1 MNETVFLLLG
11 SNLGDRGAL
20 LDEAARRLTGTP
32 GLTLTAASSTYA
44 SSPAECP
51 PGSPDF
57 LNRVLKM
64 ECSLS
69 PLGLLD
75 ITQKIETDLGR
86 TGKGTNAPRPIDID
100 IILFGD
106 RILRTERLEIPH
118 PRMKRRP
125 FVLVPLAEVAPEAV
139 DPATR
144 RPFADFIPPESLQ
157 DVVKC
162 EEPVHDR

>member
-1 MNETVFLLLG
+1 MNETVYLLLG
-11 SNLGDRGAL
+11 SNMGDRGAL
-20 LDEAARRLTGTP
+20 LDEATRRLTHTA
-32 GLTLTAASSTYA
+32 GLTLAAASSTYTSA
-44 SSPAECP
+44 PVDCP
-51 PGSPDF
+51 PESPDF

-69 PLGLLD
+69 PPELLD

-86 TGKGTNAPRPIDID
+86 TDKGTNAPRPIDID
-100 IILFGD
+100 ILLYGN
-106 RILRTERLEIPH
+106 RIMRTERLEIPH

-144 RPFADFIPPESLQ
+144 RPFSDFIPPESQ
-157 DVVKC
+157 RSVVKC
-162 EEPVHDR
+162 EEHVHGR